1 MARAKGLLATTGGE
15 GPGAEGTAEAAGK
28 AVAENCAE
36 EWKAVTTK
44 FYEEGRNKEASE
56 AYKEV
61 ENSFKKADLAK
72 TALNVIT
79 EKLVPALKN
88 YIASLKVLLAVLQ
101 DMELCLNSMD
111 STVDI
116 VSQNKEA
123 FDALIHNFEADS
135 SKL

>member
-1 MARAKGLLATTGGE
+1 M
-15 GPGAEGTAEAAGK
+15 
-28 AVAENCAE
+28 
-36 EWKAVTTK
+36 TTK